1 MVESKNLKRI
11 HQFCAA
17 DDTAVFVYV
26 LHRHYFAWSMV
37 QAGDGWTLDTPA
49 TLLFLH
55 PAHPNSYFYYLVMHN
70 YV

>member
-26 LHRHYFAWSMV
+26 LHRHYFAWSRLGT
-37 QAGDGWTLDTPA
+37 AGRWTP
-49 TLLFLH
+49 LLHFSSSIPPIQTH
-55 PAHPNSYFYYLVMHN
+55 TFTI
-70 YV
+70 